1 MPMTWGEKEDRD
13 RRHAGWHGDVSPA
26 HRWLSQGAGGGSPGP
41 GGAGDEL
48 RAAGMKSGTGEDGPA
63 PGRQRCPL
71 QTRSSPFMLLLF
83 LPFLPR
89 RCFGTAVPVPASC
102 NAWQERS
109 LCHES
114 FNC

>member
-1 MPMTWGEKEDRD
+1 MGTGGVLGGVGMCPRLLGE
-13 RRHAGWHGDVSPA
+13 G
-26 HRWLSQGAGGGSPGP
+26 LGGSPGP

-48 RAAGMKSGTGEDGPA
+48 GAAGMESGTGEDGPA

-71 QTRSSPFMLLLF
+71 QTRSSPFMPLLF
-83 LPFLPR
+83 LPFLPQ
-89 RCFGTAVPVPASC
+89 RCFGTAAPVPAWC